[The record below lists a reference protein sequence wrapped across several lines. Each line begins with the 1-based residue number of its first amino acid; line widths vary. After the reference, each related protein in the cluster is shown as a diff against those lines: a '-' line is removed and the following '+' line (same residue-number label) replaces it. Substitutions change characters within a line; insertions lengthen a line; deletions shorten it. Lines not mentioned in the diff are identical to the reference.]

1 MSKTLLCLL
10 PCSNLRTSS
19 TLFWWR
25 WTPWLNTWS
34 HLLSFLKDKL
44 VQSINFLRTSSTSKF
59 YQQPSI
65 SWTRSPEIAC
75 LPSSLKLSMK
85 ILILKELL
93 HSYLRLMLKLTV
105 MFYWRASV
113 LNWRR
118 MPLSFLM
125 LSRVNFMDLL
135 TQANLKMALQL
146 MTSSEFLR
154 LKVTRDK
161 LVALHLHPPRLKAEI
176 QSPYFITRPLLCSKE
191 LQAKTIS
198 INNKPKSSML
208 PSNSTRMRK
217 LKPRNEYE
225 R

>member
-1 MSKTLLCLL
+1 
-10 PCSNLRTSS
+10 
-19 TLFWWR
+19 
-25 WTPWLNTWS
+25 
-34 HLLSFLKDKL
+34 
-44 VQSINFLRTSSTSKF
+44 
-59 YQQPSI
+59 
-65 SWTRSPEIAC
+65 
-75 LPSSLKLSMK
+75 MK
-85 ILILKELL
+85 ILILKVLM
-93 HSYLRLMLKLTV
+93 HSLLRLMLKLTV
-105 MFYWRASV
+105 MFYWRDSV

-135 TQANLKMALQL
+135 TQANLKMALQQ
-146 MTSSEFLR
+146 MTSAEFLR

-176 QSPYFITRPLLCSKE
+176 QSPYFITKPLLCSKE

-198 INNKPKSSML
+198 INNKPKSSTL